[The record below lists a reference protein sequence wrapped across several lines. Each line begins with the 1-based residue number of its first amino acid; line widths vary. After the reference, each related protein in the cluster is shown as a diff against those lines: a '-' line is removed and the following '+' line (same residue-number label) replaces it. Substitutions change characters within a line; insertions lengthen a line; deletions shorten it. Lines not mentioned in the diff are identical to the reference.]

1 MYPIGENEILYKDE
15 NDEENRI
22 AYDNL
27 ILSTGLKSQNDL
39 VESFYEVCRD
49 TVAIGDCITPS
60 SIMNANFEGYVNALN
75 I

>member
-1 MYPIGENEILYKDE
+1 MMKRTELHMIIRFFP
-15 NDEENRI
+15 
-22 AYDNL
+22 
-27 ILSTGLKSQNDL
+27 TGLKSQNDL

-49 TVAIGDCITPS
+49 AVAIGDCITPS